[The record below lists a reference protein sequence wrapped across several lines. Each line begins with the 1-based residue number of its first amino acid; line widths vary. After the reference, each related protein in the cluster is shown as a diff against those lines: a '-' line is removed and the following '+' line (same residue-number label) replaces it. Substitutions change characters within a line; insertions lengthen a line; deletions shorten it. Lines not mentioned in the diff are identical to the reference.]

1 MKLPFGLELSRQK
14 AMTPVPNQGRGLW
27 RRILEP
33 FAGAWQQNVEETR
46 GNLLAYP
53 TLYAC
58 LNRISQDIGKLPFR
72 LVREDENG
80 VWSVDKSN
88 TAYWPV
94 LRKPNQYQTAQ
105 QFREYWVLS
114 KLMDGNTYALK
125 GRDERGV
132 VTRLW
137 ILDPANV
144 MPLVSTSGDVYYQ
157 LQFSAAENLLPESY
171 PAKTIVVPAS
181 EIIHDRLNTFHHQL
195 IGVPPLCAAYWPAV
209 KNLRILQDAARYFQ
223 NGAKPSGILTAPAGI
238 SDEDAEAI
246 KAYWNTNFTGE
257 KAGNVG
263 LVGADLKY
271 TPFSFNASDSQLVE
285 QMRYSDEQ
293 ICQAFSVPPF
303 IIGRGTIPAGL
314 KADDIALVY
323 YQFGLQSLI
332 EAMENLLDEGLGVK
346 HPQGV
351 ELDLEPLMRMDVGKL
366 AEIETKLTSGGVK
379 TPNEARLRFNLSPL
393 DGGDTVYM
401 QQQDYPLD
409 QVRLN
414 KIEQAPAPAP
424 AAPEDDGDPIP
435 DDEMDE
441 AIADE
446 A

>member
-1 MKLPFGLELSRQK
+1 MKLPFGIEITRGKK
-14 AMTPVPNQGRGLW
+14 ALTPVPSSGRGW

-33 FAGAWQQNVEETR
+33 FAGAWQQNIEETR

-58 LNRISQDIGKLPFR
+58 VSRINQDIGKLPFR
-72 LVREDENG
+72 VVREDENG
-80 VWSVDKSN
+80 IWSVDKAN

-105 QFREYWVLS
+105 QFRECWTLS
-114 KLMDGNTYALK
+114 KLTDGNTYVLK
-125 GRDERGV
+125 GRDARGV
-132 VTRLW
+132 VTRMW
-137 ILDPANV
+137 ILDPKCV
-144 MPLVSTSGDVYYQ
+144 MPMVSTSGDVYYQ
-157 LQFSAAENLLPESY
+157 LTFSQAENLLPESY
-171 PAKTIVVPAS
+171 PARTLIVPAS
-181 EIIHDRLNTFHHQL
+181 EIIHDRLNTFHHPL

-223 NGAKPSGILTAPAGI
+223 NGAKPSGILTAPAGM
-238 SDEDAEAI
+238 SDDDAAEV

-257 KAGNVG
+257 NAGKVA
-263 LVGADLKY
+263 LIGADLKY
-271 TPFSFNASDSQLVE
+271 TAFSFNASDSQLVE
-285 QMRYSDEQ
+285 QMKYSDEQ
-293 ICQAFSVPPF
+293 ICQAFGVPPF
-303 IIGRGTIPAGL
+303 IVGLGTIPAGL
-314 KADDIALVY
+314 KADDMAQVY

-332 EAMENLLDEGLGVK
+332 EAMENLLDDGLGVSA
-346 HPQGV
+346 PQGI
-351 ELDLEPLMRMDVGKL
+351 ELDLEPLMRMDPAKQ
-366 AEIETKLTSGGVK
+366 AEIETKLVGGPLK
-379 TPNEARLRFNLSPL
+379 APNEGRLRFNLGPL
-393 DGGDTVYM
+393 AGGDTIYM

-414 KIEQAPAPAP
+414 KIEQAPPAP
-424 AAPEDDGDPIP
+424 SPAPEDGGDPIP